1 MSTAAANKSANRK
14 KARLAG
20 ALWLVLLLLVL
31 ILPMLTYQTPPPGQ
45 EGILVNLGLPDQG
58 QGDQN
63 APPAEVSDPL
73 EEQTE
78 PLEEPVPE
86 EEQETIKEDPQ
97 AEPEPESQEEVI
109 TSEDPEQVRLEQEKQ
124 RREQAER
131 EAERKREEAR
141 KKAEAEARKKQEA
154 EKMKENIG
162 DLFGGGDGKGKTD
175 KPGNQGDPEGDPNA
189 KKLEGI
195 TTGSGVVGGGLGD
208 RGVGYAPKITDD
220 SQKKGTVVVRVC
232 VDKTGQVTSAEFTQK
247 GSSVSDNHLV
257 QLAERNARQ
266 WRFDKSNIDKQCGTI
281 TYRFTLQ

>member
-1 MSTAAANKSANRK
+1 MSTASPKTANRN
-14 KARLAG
+14 KARLAS

-73 EEQTE
+73 EEQAE

-86 EEQETIKEDPQ
+86 EEQETIQEDPQ
-97 AEPEPESQEEVI
+97 AEPEPEAQEEVI
-109 TSEDPEQVRLEQEKQ
+109 TSDDPEQVRLEQEKQ

-154 EKMKENIG
+154 EKMKEDIG
-162 DLFGGGDGKGKTD
+162 GLFGEGEGKGNTG
-175 KPGNQGDPEGDPNA
+175 KPGNQGEPEGEPDA

-208 RGVGYAPKITDD
+208 RGVGYSPKITDE

-232 VDKTGQVTSAEFTQK
+232 VNSEGRVTSAEFTQK